1 MATDSA
7 VVFFPVMQQCT
18 AMVRHANGNSKKE
31 CYMTNPE
38 EQRTPPPADQQQNAH
53 DNVSL
58 LDELR
63 SLGTQLEAVARA
75 FLASNKAHQM
85 QQDLQTG
92 VNELITKLQG
102 IGTNETVVEVTEKG
116 KQMVEKALE
125 NPTVTDAHAKVVNKL
140 GSLNE
145 DLRKLASTLADDK
158 KRGE

>member
-1 MATDSA
+1 
-7 VVFFPVMQQCT
+7 
-18 AMVRHANGNSKKE
+18 
-31 CYMTNPE
+31 MTNPE
-38 EQRTPPPADQQQNAH
+38 EQRTPPPADQQQTAH

>member
-1 MATDSA
+1 
-7 VVFFPVMQQCT
+7 
-18 AMVRHANGNSKKE
+18 
-31 CYMTNPE
+31 MTNPE
-38 EQRTPPPADQQQNAH
+38 EQRTPPPADQPQNAH

>member
-1 MATDSA
+1 MTTTEERTTTNPTPDAT
-7 VVFFPVMQQCT
+7 
-18 AMVRHANGNSKKE
+18 HANNG
-31 CYMTNPE
+31 
-38 EQRTPPPADQQQNAH
+38 
-53 DNVSL
+53 SL

-63 SLGTQLEAVARA
+63 ALGTQLEAVARA

-85 QQDLQTG
+85 QNDLQTG
-92 VNELITKLQG
+92 VNELIVKLQS

-145 DLRKLASTLADDK
+145 DLRKLASSLADDK
-158 KRGE
+158 KHDGTPSA

>member
-1 MATDSA
+1 
-7 VVFFPVMQQCT
+7 
-18 AMVRHANGNSKKE
+18 
-31 CYMTNPE
+31 MTNPE
-38 EQRTPPPADQQQNAH
+38 EQRTPPPADQKQNAH

-85 QQDLQTG
+85 QQDLQKG

-116 KQMVEKALE
+116 KQLVEKALE

-158 KRGE
+158 KRDEQPPV

>member
-1 MATDSA
+1 
-7 VVFFPVMQQCT
+7 
-18 AMVRHANGNSKKE
+18 
-31 CYMTNPE
+31 MTNPE
-38 EQRTPPPADQQQNAH
+38 EQRTPSPADQQQNAH

>member
-1 MATDSA
+1 
-7 VVFFPVMQQCT
+7 
-18 AMVRHANGNSKKE
+18 
-31 CYMTNPE
+31 MTNSE
-38 EQRTPPPADQQQNAH
+38 EQRTTLPSDQQQHTH
-53 DNVSL
+53 DNASL

-63 SLGTQLEAVARA
+63 ALGTQLEAVARA

-102 IGTNETVVEVTEKG
+102 IGTNETVVEVKEKG
-116 KQMVEKALE
+116 KQLVEKALE

-158 KRGE
+158 KRDEQPPV